1 MGGRLPSKRRELAM
15 PGDEDLTMKKDGQSD
30 DEKEQTEESPKKGGL
45 LANKLVLFGG
55 VGLAT
60 IIVGIALAM
69 FVIKPMMSNAGDEE
83 VDQTEEVVSEDD
95 GGHNAQKESSHAKA
109 QKPKKKSKK
118 KSSHGS
124 GDGEAENSVY
134 SIKDI
139 VINPAGTGGTRF
151 LSVSIAFELETAE
164 LTHKFEAREPIV
176 RDALITILSSKT
188 VAQLTDPKQKEIT
201 RYQIKKRIS
210 KIMKTDELAGVYYTD
225 FVLQ

>member
-1 MGGRLPSKRRELAM
+1 MA
-15 PGDEDLTMKKDGQSD
+15 GDDDLTMKQGGESGDGD
-30 DEKEQTEESPKKGGL
+30 DQNEQTEESGKKGGL

-55 VGLAT
+55 AGLVT

-69 FVIKPMMSNAGDEE
+69 FVIKPMMSDAGDEE
-83 VDQTEEVVSEDD
+83 METDQIEEVASDD
-95 GGHNAQKESSHAKA
+95 GGSHDAEKKSSRAKTP
-109 QKPKKKSKK
+109 KPKKKPKK

-124 GDGEAENSVY
+124 DSDAETTVY
-134 SIKDI
+134 SIRDI

-151 LSVSIAFELETAE
+151 LSVSIGFELETAD
-164 LTHKFEAREPIV
+164 LARRFEAREPIV